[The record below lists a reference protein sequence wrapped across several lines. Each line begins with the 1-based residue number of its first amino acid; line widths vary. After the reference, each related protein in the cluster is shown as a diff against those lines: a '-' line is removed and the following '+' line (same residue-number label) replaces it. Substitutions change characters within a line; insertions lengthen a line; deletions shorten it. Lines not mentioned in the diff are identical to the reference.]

1 MSGSRSTEGAAHRA
15 KLASIAFRPGAI
27 ALVGA
32 SDDPSRLTSRPQRIL
47 RRHGYEGRI
56 IPIHPTLDRVGGE
69 RAYRS
74 IAAAPGPVEHAF
86 VMVPAVAAS
95 QAIEDCAAAGVKI
108 ATILS
113 AGFGETGA
121 RGRRRQDAIA
131 ATARAAG
138 MRLIGPNCLGLID
151 VPGHFALS
159 ANAVFE
165 QEPLRSGGLSVISQS
180 GSMLGAI
187 VTRAQERNLGFS
199 KLISV
204 GNECDVAV
212 GELLHLLVDDADTRA
227 ILLFLEAFRD
237 ADVLGEAAR
246 RAFEAGKPV
255 IAFKVGRSAAG
266 REVAAT
272 HTGALAGDDRIA
284 EAFFRAH
291 GILRVDVFE
300 ALFETAQLV
309 LGHRPPAGRRV
320 GAVTVSGGAAAMVA
334 DRLGVAGI
342 ELVPP
347 PARVVENL
355 AARRVRIRPTPMIDL
370 PMGRADGGAYAAVLD
385 ALLASDHC
393 DLVLAVQ
400 GSNATFTPESVRD
413 RVLAARRGAKPLAV
427 FVGPRAERALLLLQE
442 HGVAG
447 FRTPESCAAAIQ
459 AYVDWRAPQAPAP
472 VPPDLARILRAALE
486 AAGGGWLN
494 EHEASKLL
502 AAVGI
507 ACAPACVVQSGAD
520 RVDLPFPVAAK
531 LLSADIAH
539 KTDVDGVVLDI
550 SDTAALA
557 RAIDAILSSARALRP
572 QARIDGVLVQTM
584 QRGLSEAIVGF
595 RRDPQVG
602 PVVLVGAGGIA
613 AEFGGTPAIRLAP
626 VDIVTA
632 AEMIGELPGLS
643 LLRGYRNRP
652 AGDLDALAR
661 PTGDLDALAH
671 TIHRLSLLACN
682 ESVLEAEINPLIVR
696 SDGVV
701 AADALVRLDAPAAPL
716 TPCVG

>member
-1 MSGSRSTEGAAHRA
+1 MSGSRSTEGAAQRA
-15 KLASIAFRPGAI
+15 KLASTVFRPAAI

-32 SDDPSRLTSRPQRIL
+32 SEDPSRLTSRPQRVL
-47 RRHGYEGRI
+47 RRHGYPGRI
-56 IPIHPTLDRVGGE
+56 IPIHPTLDRIAGE

-74 IAAAPGPVEHAF
+74 IAVAPGPIEHAF
-86 VMVPAVAAS
+86 VMVPAVAVSRAV
-95 QAIEDCAAAGVKI
+95 QDCAAAGVKV

-113 AGFGETGA
+113 AGFSETGA
-121 RGRRRQDAIA
+121 RGRQRQDAIA
-131 ATARAAG
+131 AAARATG
-138 MRLIGPNCLGLID
+138 LRLIGPNCLGLID
-151 VPGHFALS
+151 VRARFALS

-165 QEPLRSGGLSVISQS
+165 HEPLRCGGLSVISQS

-187 VTRAQERNLGFS
+187 VTRAQERGLGFS
-199 KLISV
+199 KLVSV
-204 GNECDVAV
+204 GNECDIAV
-212 GELLHLLVDDADTRA
+212 GELTHLLVDDADTRA
-227 ILLFLEAFRD
+227 ILLFLETFRD

-255 IAFKVGRSAAG
+255 IAFKVGRSAVG
-266 REVAAT
+266 QEVAAT

-300 ALFETAQLV
+300 ALFETAALV
-309 LGHRPPAGRRV
+309 LGHRPPVGRRV
-320 GAVTVSGGAAAMVA
+320 GALTVSGGAAAMVV
-334 DRLGVAGI
+334 DRLGVSGI

-347 PARVVENL
+347 PAHVVAKL
-355 AARRVRIRPTPMIDL
+355 AARHVRIPRAPMVDL
-370 PMGRADGGAYAAVLD
+370 PMGRADDGAYAGVLD

-400 GSNATFTPESVRD
+400 GSNATFAPDSVRS
-413 RVLAARRGAKPLAV
+413 RILAAKRGEKPLAV

-459 AYVDWRAPQAPAP
+459 AYLDWRAPQAPAP
-472 VPPDLARILRAALE
+472 MLEDIAHTVRTALE

-502 AAVGI
+502 AAIGI
-507 ACAPACVVQSGAD
+507 AFAPACVVQSSTD
-520 RVDLPFPVAAK
+520 PVDMPFPVAAK

-539 KTDVDGVVLDI
+539 KTEVDGVVLGIADA
-550 SDTAALA
+550 AALA
-557 RAIDAILSSARALRP
+557 RSIDTILASARSLRP

-584 QRGLSEAIVGF
+584 QPGLGEAIVGF

-602 PVVLVGAGGIA
+602 PVVLVGAGGRM
-613 AEFGGTPAIRLAP
+613 AEFCGSPAIGLAP
-626 VDIVTA
+626 VSVATA
-632 AEMIGELPGLS
+632 AAMIDEVPALAQ
-643 LLRGYRNRP
+643 LRGYRNRAP
-652 AGDLDALAR
+652 GDLS
-661 PTGDLDALAH
+661 ALAH
-671 TIHRLSLLACN
+671 AIHRLSLLACN

-701 AADALVRLDAPAAPL
+701 GVDALVRLGARPAPI
-716 TPCVG
+716 TPCDGR